1 MSIKS
6 KMVCKTAE
14 FCSSGPPLPPSLSVE
29 AINGT
34 VLRASWEKPYIFE
47 PYTIDNYTITV
58 TVDNTNSGAIVIN
71 KTLNATVNDFAF
83 VREEGIATTC
93 VNLITRITAASTLGI
108 SEPGMFVMG
117 FPVGNNSI

>member
-1 MSIKS
+1 
-6 KMVCKTAE
+6 MVCKTAE
-14 FCSSGPPLPPSLSVE
+14 FYSSGPPLPPSLSVE

-34 VLRASWEKPYIFE
+34 VLQASWEKPYIFE

-58 TVDNTNSGAIVIN
+58 ENTSSRAIVIN

-93 VNLITRITAASTLGI
+93 VNLTTRITAASTLGI
-108 SEPGMFVMG
+108 SKPGMFMMG